1 MEFSSLSDL
10 IHYKSSYDLLS
21 PYYGTPSNPA
31 DPNYYR
37 YFELYIPKQPQSNP
51 CGDGTTVVKYDI
63 HYSSIVT
70 TGDTGGV
77 YTLNITMPTIS
88 DGLPPFDPCDIS
100 CQTII
105 NDIIRNVN
113 VSSTGVTNIEDFTT
127 NTGSK
132 YVRPFGASLY
142 FVENPPT
149 VVSASTL
156 HGFYWL
162 NNYLNSTVP
171 FSGSSSP
178 YTQIPSLSA
187 LTCNNFTSIGTSSGG
202 GIQQFVSVYHYRVE
216 LTDPN
221 NVKSFR
227 ILASPIVNGV
237 SNSVFSDVVATVIN
251 GVLQLPTNPL
261 YTF

>member
-1 MEFSSLSDL
+1 LEKYGIDDVIKNKIIEEYTIDLVPPGTKGVIRGNKFNNIVKEYIENLSLNPEVYEVCFEKNHLTHTTSEIPDWYILHKETNKILIGMNQLDL
-10 IHYKSSYDLLS
+10 W
-21 PYYGTPSNPA
+21 
-31 DPNYYR
+31 
-37 YFELYIPKQPQSNP
+37 
-51 CGDGTTVVKYDI
+51 
-63 HYSSIVT
+63 
-70 TGDTGGV
+70 GG
-77 YTLNITMPTIS
+77 
-88 DGLPPFDPCDIS
+88 GH
-100 CQTII
+100 QT
-105 NDIIRNVN
+105 NR
-113 VSSTGVTNIEDFTT
+113 
-127 NTGSK
+127 GSK
-132 YVRPFGASLY
+132 YQKPFATVVS
-142 FVENPPT
+142 FVENTPT
-149 VVSASTL
+149 VVSATTMQ
-156 HGFYWL
+156 GYYFL